1 MELYE
6 HQKKALELTNQFNKV
21 AYYLDMGLG
30 KTYVG
35 SEKMYKLKNDMN
47 IVVCQKSKIQ
57 DWIDHFVRLY
67 PGYSIYNLTDK
78 EQFRLFREGFGF
90 YSKKI
95 GVINYDLIFRRPYF
109 LELENFTLM
118 LDESSVI
125 QNTKAKITKYILKMK
140 PKNVI
145 LLSGTPSSGKYENLW
160 SQIHLLGWKISEELY
175 NKQYVNWEKENIGG
189 TPIRHVSKEE
199 PYKNVDR
206 LKRKLGEYGAVFMK
220 TEECFDLPKQ
230 IEIPINIQ
238 TSKEYRKFIKNS
250 IIVFDTLNYTEFHDH
265 SDFEGKDVT
274 PRIELVGDTPL
285 TKRLYARQLCGQYN
299 KQKI

>member
-35 SEKMYKLKNDMN
+35 SEKMHKLKNDMN

-78 EQFRLFREGFGF
+78 EQFRLFREGIGF

-220 TEECFDLPKQ
+220 TEECFDLPEQ

-238 TSKEYRKFIKNS
+238 TSKEYKKFNNC
-250 IIVFDTLNYTEFHDH
+250 F
-265 SDFEGKDVT
+265 
-274 PRIELVGDTPL
+274 
-285 TKRLYARQLCGQYN
+285 
-299 KQKI
+299 